1 MGRRGADVGAPT
13 DAPPGG
19 GARERQGCADDR
31 GQGLETLQIKSLAV
45 EMPMCEDI
53 KKKVRQRCG
62 HKDAARIASY
72 SSLKDYWRTSDD
84 CNVAVEGEDVIRVS
98 PSEARAMARCPLD
111 PAPIMPLPQPFLRA
125 SLLYFFYF
133 ASLLLCSE

>member
-1 MGRRGADVGAPT
+1 MGAPT

-19 GARERQGCADDR
+19 GAREGQGCADDR
-31 GQGLETLQIKSLAV
+31 GQGLEAPQMKSLAV

-98 PSEARAMARCPLD
+98 PSEGESYAA
-111 PAPIMPLPQPFLRA
+111 LPP
-125 SLLYFFYF
+125 
-133 ASLLLCSE
+133 